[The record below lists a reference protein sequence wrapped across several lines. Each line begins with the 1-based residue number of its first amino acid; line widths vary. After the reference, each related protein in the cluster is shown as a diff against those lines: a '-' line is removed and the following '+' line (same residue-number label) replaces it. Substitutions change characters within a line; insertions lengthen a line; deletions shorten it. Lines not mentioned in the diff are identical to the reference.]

1 MDLICEA
8 LDSGVAAA
16 LRAGGP
22 DANGQPAERGAIS
35 DGAGTP
41 CRHCLCHVPAGQE
54 YLILAHRP
62 FPAPQPYA
70 ETGPIFLCAAPCARW
85 PGPGLP
91 PILTTSPDYLLKGYS
106 AAHRI
111 VYGTGRI
118 VPAAGVAAYAAEVL
132 ADPRVAFVD
141 VRSARNNCFQCRF
154 RPGGRMTGARHPT
167 GHHRSASAAKMRS
180 SRAASPAV
188 PKGALTK

>member
-8 LDSGVAAA
+8 LDSGVVAA

-35 DGAGTP
+35 DGMGAP
-41 CRHCLCHVPAGQE
+41 CRHCLRHVPAGQE

-85 PGPGLP
+85 DGAGVP

-106 AAHRI
+106 AGHRI

-118 VPAAGVAAYAAEVL
+118 VPAGEVPAYAARVL
-132 ADPRVAFVD
+132 EDADVAFVD
-141 VRSARNNCFQCRF
+141 VRSARNNCFQCRI
-154 RPGGRMTGARHPT
+154 RPAGG
-167 GHHRSASAAKMRS
+167 
-180 SRAASPAV
+180 
-188 PKGALTK
+188 